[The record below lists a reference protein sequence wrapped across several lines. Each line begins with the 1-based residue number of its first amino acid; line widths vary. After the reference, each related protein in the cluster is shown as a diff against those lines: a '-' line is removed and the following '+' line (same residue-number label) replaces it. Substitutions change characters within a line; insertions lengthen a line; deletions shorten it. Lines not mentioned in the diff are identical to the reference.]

1 VRARNLSRSETVR
14 CHQPG
19 VCAPPLSAPQ
29 KHSAAI
35 PKSTSPAVSLPPQ
48 GGLRL
53 NGAATDGLC
62 EAKGAGGEEDDGGG
76 LGRGNNPAGEL
87 LALERG

>member
-1 VRARNLSRSETVR
+1 M
-14 CHQPG
+14 
-19 VCAPPLSAPQ
+19 
-29 KHSAAI
+29 
-35 PKSTSPAVSLPPQ
+35 SLPPQ